1 MDGVTS
7 NIRSQING
15 KVATGANVN
24 TLVGSTSAGTVPVD
38 GNGDD
43 NYLFLV
49 INKANGALVAIDKT
63 FLEAEG

>member
-1 MDGVTS
+1 MTS
-7 NIRSQING
+7 NVQTQLNA

-24 TLVGSTSAGTVPVD
+24 TLVGATSAGTVPTS
-38 GNGDD
+38 GGSD

-49 INKANGALVAIDKT
+49 VNKANGGIVAIDKT

>member
-1 MDGVTS
+1 MGLA
-7 NIRSQING
+7 
-15 KVATGANVN
+15 VADRTKTITG
-24 TLVGSTSAGTVPVD
+24 D

-49 INKANGALVAIDKT
+49 VNKATGGLVAIDKT

>member
-1 MDGVTS
+1 M
-7 NIRSQING
+7 NR
-15 KVATGANVN
+15 
-24 TLVGSTSAGTVPVD
+24 LVGATSAGTVPVD

-49 INKANGALVAIDKT
+49 VNKSSGAIVAIDKT